1 MSLEGIF
8 NIISKS
14 PGFEKLKDIFLQ
26 LGYRHY
32 SRVMSSSLWKG
43 VFVIGGGTAL
53 AQGIGIISTPVITRL
68 YNPSD
73 FGLLGV
79 YSSVLT
85 ILLVLASLRYEY
97 AIPVPKDS
105 SKAANLLILCL
116 MIIAGVTGILC
127 ISFLLMGSKI
137 AEMFDLQDLLPYV

>member
-85 ILLVLASLRYEY
+85 ILLMYCGHRFNQVLNPLHRVQPAYEDDRLR
-97 AIPVPKDS
+97 ATILLVPR
-105 SKAANLLILCL
+105 
-116 MIIAGVTGILC
+116 
-127 ISFLLMGSKI
+127 
-137 AEMFDLQDLLPYV
+137 

>member
-53 AQGIGIISTPVITRL
+53 AQGIGIISTPIITRL
-68 YNPSD
+68 YDPSD
-73 FGLLGV
+73 FGLLGI

-97 AIPVPKDS
+97 DTCSKDS

-137 AEMFDLQDLLPYV
+137 GDV